1 MKKIIL
7 FMLSPCW
14 EQLPC
19 SVPIISNTDRCGRK
33 NERKPASSNVSIPFG
48 CTSSEKKPV
57 LIKHYDYRE
66 MSHSYTW
73 LVEKF
78 SCWVKLSLRLTES
91 QQEVRR
97 GFGNV
102 HNAIFHSLHRRK
114 RKPRIQL
121 ALGYIET
128 FVWEMQKPSTT
139 LKPCKC
145 SIASVMF
152 LLAMY

>member
-33 NERKPASSNVSIPFG
+33 NERKPASPNVSIPFG

-97 GFGNV
+97 GFGNYTMQSSTPFTGGRG
-102 HNAIFHSLHRRK
+102 NPGFSLPWAILRLLFGRCRSQVQHSNHVNV
-114 RKPRIQL
+114 Q
-121 ALGYIET
+121 
-128 FVWEMQKPSTT
+128 
-139 LKPCKC
+139 
-145 SIASVMF
+145 
-152 LLAMY
+152 